1 MNSYFRFRC
10 LFTCL
15 YPMELKMP
23 VFLDRHGR
31 QRPRDGAGVW
41 SLRAKRGNPDFF
53 ICDEYKMRV
62 TAS

>member
-1 MNSYFRFRC
+1 
-10 LFTCL
+10 
-15 YPMELKMP
+15 MELKMP